1 MRIRGKKS
9 QTGFLSKCI
18 FDYTFVLLVLLG
30 LGLGQLVLLTERSH
44 SAPVLCSV
52 TQSGLSIS
60 TSSALGLGES
70 NPAYLGGD
78 CIIAF
83 TAGTGTWTVPSGVTR
98 IQALVVGGGGGGG
111 SRHGGGGGGGGVV
124 YVRDYPVQAGT
135 AISIS
140 VGPGGAG
147 NTTGTA
153 GSGGSGTASTFKIA
167 SNGLTAQGG
176 GGGGPGAGGS
186 GGSGGGSSSDTTAG
200 GTSTQFSTSQKSLT
214 GLDLVTGN
222 DGNADGT
229 YLFQYGND
237 GGKGIQ
243 SDASSGNYCQ
253 KDWCGGGGG
262 GSDAVGGNASRNGFN
277 QGSGYGAPGNGGN
290 GKQLVIT
297 ASFINYAGGGGGA
310 SSDNGVVGNGGSGG
324 GGSGGNANVSAQS
337 GTDNLGGGGGG
348 GGFEVYAD
356 GTIDSNNTVD
366 YAPTGFSGGTG
377 GSGVVVVRYR
387 PDTTAPTVTNVTS
400 NKTNGSYKSGEI
412 ISIQITFSETVNVVT
427 SGGSPTLTLET
438 GLTDRS
444 ASYASGSG
452 SNQLTFT
459 YTSQSGDT
467 AANLDYVAVDSL
479 TLNGATI
486 KDGAGN
492 SATLTLPN
500 PAAANSLGANKSITI
515 DTTAPTALSDVD
527 LDASSDSGST
537 NSDNITSDTT
547 PTISVT
553 GYEAGATLTITAS
566 KADSSSVTCTATASS
581 CTLGTLAQGTWSVVA
596 TQQDA
601 AGNTS
606 TSSAA
611 LSITIDTTAPTA
623 TWMPP
628 TSLSNSRGPL
638 TYTLAFS
645 ESVSGIAS
653 GDFSNNGGTAT
664 GCAFT
669 PSAASGTSITVAVT
683 CTSDGT
689 VVLRLASGGAS
700 DTAGNTNASNTDA
713 ASVTIDTTAPTL
725 SATSATSVSD
735 TSASLNLTSSESGTY
750 FYLIYAA
757 ADVAPNAATV
767 IAQGTAV
774 NKASGASLSGINSFF
789 INGLSAS
796 TSYKAYVIVR
806 DPASNVSSV
815 ATIELTSLAASSC
828 ALGGSCSLG
837 DTGPGGG
844 IVFYDAGSTLSWG
857 RYLEAAPSNWSG
869 GLDSDLI
876 LAFCVKDSVA
886 QSTVTAYNNNSL
898 GGGKSNTD
906 SFVNTTGCNGG
917 AVHRAKTYSGGGKS
931 DWYLPNG
938 VELAEM
944 WGRRI
949 SLSLVDDASLWGY
962 WSSNEV
968 SDEGFMG
975 SLVTANGLIGATNK
989 LESAKNKTRPIRA
1002 ITPIVAPNITVTS
1015 GSVSVQRDSALSS
1028 YSVTN
1033 NGTASTYTV
1042 SPSLPS
1048 GITLNSTTG
1057 LISGTPSTVQSS
1069 TTYTLTATNDLGNS
1083 TATFTIT
1090 VTEIPSSGGGG
1101 DGGAPALEPALCVA
1115 PRIEEVV
1122 PNWSD
1127 SSGGTR
1133 VKIIGHNLSPSVY
1146 FEGRHVDVL
1155 LSSANSV
1162 TVITPGGRKGKI
1174 EIQIDGCGSSSKT
1187 TFIYD
1192 PDPKINS
1199 LSSEFVSTLGGEL
1212 ILMGDF
1218 LGDAT
1223 VELEG
1228 AIVGSASKGSSM
1240 LVATL
1245 PPGKPGSKILTVRTN
1260 YGATTVSLVY
1270 VTPPQF
1276 AELKLPFIA
1285 QGDTVSIQISAE
1297 GAYSYVLFGSLPTG
1311 MTFDSKNGLISGIA
1325 NKQGTFDFEVVAY
1338 GKGGLSNKG
1347 VRLEVDRPI
1356 PKGVRQSIY
1365 FSRRGDVII
1374 NYGSLVKFI
1383 DKVKAI
1389 SPRNLAPLI
1398 RLRGGGQVDRLRRDS
1413 RIVEEI
1419 RQDKVIEIFKIHGLN
1434 AFSVAKGGEGP
1445 KNWVI
1450 VEVLWKRS

>member
-18 FDYTFVLLVLLG
+18 FDYTYVFLVLLG

-83 TAGTGTWTVPSGVTR
+83 TAGTGTWTVPSGVTL

-124 YVRDYPVQAGT
+124 FVRDYPVQAGT

-176 GGGGPGAGGS
+176 GGGGSGAGGS
-186 GGSGGGSSSDTTAG
+186 GGSGGGSSSDTNAG
-200 GTSTQFSTSQKSLT
+200 GTSTQFSTPQKSLT

-222 DGNADGT
+222 FSNADGT

-237 GGKGIQ
+237 GGKGIR

-262 GSDAVGGNASRNGFN
+262 GSDAVGGNASRNGFS
-277 QGSGYGAPGNGGN
+277 QRSGDGAPGNGGN
-290 GKQLVIT
+290 GKQLAIT

-348 GGFEVYAD
+348 GGFEAYVD
-356 GTIDSNNTVD
+356 GTLDSNNTVD

-566 KADSSSVTCTATASS
+566 KADSSNVTCTATASS

-601 AGNTS
+601 AGNIS

-611 LSITIDTTAPTA
+611 LSI
-623 TWMPP
+623 
-628 TSLSNSRGPL
+628 
-638 TYTLAFS
+638 
-645 ESVSGIAS
+645 
-653 GDFSNNGGTAT
+653 
-664 GCAFT
+664 
-669 PSAASGTSITVAVT
+669 
-683 CTSDGT
+683 
-689 VVLRLASGGAS
+689 
-700 DTAGNTNASNTDA
+700 
-713 ASVTIDTTAPTL
+713 TIDTTAPTL

-876 LAFCVKDSVA
+876 LAFCVKNSVA

-962 WSSNEV
+962 WGSNEV

-1090 VTEIPSSGGGG
+1090 VTEIPSSGGGV

-1297 GAYSYVLFGSLPTG
+1297 GAYSYALFGSLPTG